1 MRRVLRLLSLAF
13 AVVGGGLWFFGGMN
27 TGPSQWTEDAAVAE
41 HAPGVA
47 TETRAVF
54 RPGLPFLGGSIAT
67 SFVLWCASWATA
79 ATARRD
85 PAGPEA

>member
-1 MRRVLRLLSLAF
+1 MRRVFRSLSLAV

-27 TGPSQWTEDAAVAE
+27 TGRSQWTEDAAVAE

-54 RPGLPFLGGSIAT
+54 RPGLPFLGASGAA
-67 SFVLWCASWATA
+67 SFVLLCASWAA
-79 ATARRD
+79 GATARRD
-85 PAGPEA
+85 AA